1 MCEVELGRET
11 LIYGPT
17 IQKKN
22 TPACMSSAVVQRQTK
37 NATQLSYMFLLR
49 LLFAATHRPS
59 KTLCFCGRR
68 VSGCDFPQ
76 DDSSV
81 RCSTIEFEAWV
92 LGSIQ
97 NHQVIIPFCVHSVFL
112 CHGLD
117 LLGHGLQLKPCATHQ
132 IHNPQ

>member
-1 MCEVELGRET
+1 M
-11 LIYGPT
+11 IYGPT
-17 IQKKN
+17 IQKNN
-22 TPACMSSAVVQRQTK
+22 TPACMSSAVVQRRTK

-49 LLFAATHRPS
+49 LLFAATQRPS

-81 RCSTIEFEAWV
+81 HCSTIEFEAWV
-92 LGSIQ
+92 LRSLQ
-97 NHQVIIPFCVHSVFL
+97 NHQVVIPFCVHSVFL